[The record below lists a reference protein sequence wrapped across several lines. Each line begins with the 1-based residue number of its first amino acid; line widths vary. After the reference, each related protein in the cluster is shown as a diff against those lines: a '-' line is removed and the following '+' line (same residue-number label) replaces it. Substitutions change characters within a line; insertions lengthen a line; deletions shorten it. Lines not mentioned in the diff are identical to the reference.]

1 MELNLHRGVE
11 GAYVPGLLW
20 WPRASC
26 PFKERSDSM
35 RLCDVATG
43 LSARI
48 ASVSG
53 DDRFV
58 SRVTAIGLT
67 EGCAVEVL
75 QNVRNR
81 PVLVHVRD
89 SDVALDRG
97 DCMRIEVEV
106 VA

>member
-1 MELNLHRGVE
+1 
-11 GAYVPGLLW
+11 
-20 WPRASC
+20 
-26 PFKERSDSM
+26 M

-53 DDRFV
+53 DDRIV

-75 QNVRNR
+75 QNVKNR